1 MRELLGPGVA
11 DLRMER
17 RVSRQPF
24 RSIDH
29 YLEIFRSYFGPI
41 KLAFERVGPDGGA
54 ALEADLRAQLEKCNT
69 AGDRAF
75 VLEPE
80 YLQVVATRA

>member
-1 MRELLGPGVA
+1 M
-11 DLRMER
+11 
-17 RVSRQPF
+17 
-24 RSIDH
+24 
-29 YLEIFRSYFGPI
+29 
-41 KLAFERVGPDGGA
+41 AFDRVGPEGEE

-75 VLEPE
+75 VIEPE